1 MIQITDTLRLRPY
14 DGKCKF
20 ALEWYQDR
28 ELLDLVDGKESR
40 PYDMERLI
48 KMYEY
53 LSNRGELYF
62 IEIKQGNDFVPIGDV
77 TLSIEDLPIVI
88 GEKGYRGEGIGS
100 KVIEEL
106 KLRASA
112 LGYKQLGVREIY
124 DYNIASQKLFEK
136 QGFNKVKKT
145 DKGYSYRCIL

>member
-100 KVIEEL
+100 KVIEAL

-112 LGYKQLGVREIY
+112 LGCKQLGVREIY

-136 QGFNKVKKT
+136 QGFNKVKKN

>member
-28 ELLDLVDGKESR
+28 ELLDLVDGKESK

-48 KMYEY
+48 KMYKY
-53 LSNRGELYF
+53 LSDRGELYF
-62 IEIKQGNDFVPIGDV
+62 IEVKQGNDFVPIGDV
-77 TLSIEDLPIVI
+77 TLSMEDLPIVI
-88 GEKGYRGEGIGS
+88 GERGYRGEGIGS
-100 KVIEEL
+100 KVIEAL

-112 LGYKQLGVREIY
+112 LGYKQLSVREIY

-136 QGFNKVKKT
+136 QGFDTVKKT

>member
-28 ELLDLVDGKESR
+28 EFLDLVDGKESR

-62 IEIKQGNDFVPIGDV
+62 IEIKQCNDFVPIGDV

-88 GEKGYRGEGIGS
+88 GEKGYRGEWIGS
-100 KVIEEL
+100 KVIEAL

>member
-88 GEKGYRGEGIGS
+88 GEKCYRGEGIGS
-100 KVIEEL
+100 KVIEAL

>member
-1 MIQITDTLRLRPY
+1 MTVSANLLLNGIRI
-14 DGKCKF
+14 
-20 ALEWYQDR
+20 

-100 KVIEEL
+100 KVIEAL

>member
-1 MIQITDTLRLRPY
+1 
-14 DGKCKF
+14 
-20 ALEWYQDR
+20 
-28 ELLDLVDGKESR
+28 
-40 PYDMERLI
+40 
-48 KMYEY
+48 MYEY

-100 KVIEEL
+100 KVIEAL

>member
-1 MIQITDTLRLRPY
+1 MIQITDTLRLRTY

-28 ELLDLVDGKESR
+28 ELLDLVDGKESK
-40 PYDMERLI
+40 PYNMERLI

-53 LSNRGELYF
+53 LSDRGELYF
-62 IEIKQGNDFVPIGDV
+62 IEVKQGNNFVPIGDV
-77 TLSIEDLPIVI
+77 TLSMEDLSIVI
-88 GEKGYRGEGIGS
+88 GERGYRGEGIGS
-100 KVIEEL
+100 KVIEAL
-106 KLRASA
+106 KLRAST
-112 LGYKQLGVREIY
+112 LGYKQLSVREIY

-136 QGFNKVKKT
+136 QGFDKVKKT

>member
-28 ELLDLVDGKESR
+28 ELLDLVDGKESK

-88 GEKGYRGEGIGS
+88 GEKCYRGEGIGS
-100 KVIEEL
+100 KVIEAL

-136 QGFNKVKKT
+136 QGFDKVKKT